1 MPTAH
6 DGDGDDWEMA
16 AENWEKGADNAD
28 PERSVP
34 SCVTP
39 ETVPSKSE
47 PDPQSEQE
55 PASKPVAKKS
65 NKKMT
70 AKEKKALKEA
80 EKATK
85 AAERKAAAAQPEKK
99 KPPPAD
105 GEAGDE
111 DEWGTVTL
119 EKRVI
124 KAPEKPKGKG
134 PPKVAPAL
142 FAPFALTS
150 GSFDSYSVPG
160 VARRQKLC

>member
-1 MPTAH
+1 MVAADVQQEVPTAH

-16 AENWEKGADNAD
+16 AENWEKGADDPD

-85 AAERKAAAAQPEKK
+85 AAERRTKAALRRAKQAEKAAEV
-99 KPPPAD
+99 
-105 GEAGDE
+105 EAASEEDHVAKYFWGDE
-111 DEWGTVTL
+111 LHQEET
-119 EKRVI
+119 
-124 KAPEKPKGKG
+124 
-134 PPKVAPAL
+134 
-142 FAPFALTS
+142 
-150 GSFDSYSVPG
+150 
-160 VARRQKLC
+160 Q